1 MTKIPSI
8 YPISQSNLEQK
19 SLLKWAKS
27 LLDCGATFIQYRDKN
42 RSEKELLENSEK
54 LIKLFENYKATLVIN
69 DRVDIAFIVGAKAIH
84 LGWNDIPPE
93 RARILLK
100 KKVIVGISTHNY
112 KEAKKAFTFPID
124 YLALGPVFETKT
136 KISADPMVSRK
147 TQEVVIKNSPFPVVA
162 IGGINVDNAREL
174 YERGFSSLSL
184 ISALAANPAKTYKT
198 LIKILKSCK

>member
-1 MTKIPSI
+1 MTKIPPI

-42 RSEKELLENSEK
+42 RIDKELLDNCEK
-54 LIKLFENYKATLVIN
+54 LINLFENYKATLVIN
-69 DRVDIAFIVGAKAIH
+69 DRVDIAFIVGAKAVH
-84 LGWNDIPPE
+84 LGWEDIPPE

-100 KKVIVGISTHNY
+100 KRVIVGISTHNY

-136 KISADPMVSRK
+136 KISSEPIVSHK
-147 TQEVVIKNSPFPVVA
+147 TQEVILKNSPFPVVA
-162 IGGINVDNAREL
+162 IGGINLDNAREL

-184 ISALAANPAKTYKT
+184 ISTIAENPTNTYEA
-198 LIKILKSCK
+198 LIKIWKSCK